1 MKQLIFTLAILGV
14 LLVPESSEAQR
25 YGNSELRLRM
35 NNNAYFT
42 VIFDRKIYDVPTN
55 LFTLSGIMGGSH
67 RLVVKQRIGGRY
79 GAFRIIYKGNIR
91 IPARSVVRAR
101 INRYN
106 RLVIKSITPIN
117 NVGYDDGY
125 YDNGGGY
132 YNKPLL
138 DVARLQN
145 SLRRASF
152 ESDKKIIAEQ
162 AISTHR
168 VKANQVYRILTMF
181 SFESTKLKVAKF
193 AYRYCIDK
201 RNYYLVN
208 NAFSF
213 SSSIREL
220 NNFIGSTRSDY
231 YDNDWNYYN
240 RNNHDN
246 PTYGDD
252 W

>member
-1 MKQLIFTLAILGV
+1 MKRLIFTLAILGI
-14 LLVPESSEAQR
+14 LSVPENSAAQR
-25 YGNSELRLRM
+25 YGSSELRLRLD
-35 NNNAYFT
+35 NNAMFT
-42 VIFDRKIYDVPTN
+42 VIFDRKIYDVPTS
-55 LFTLSGIMGGSH
+55 LFSLSGIRGGSH
-67 RLVVKQRIGGRY
+67 RLVVKQRVGGRY
-79 GAFRIIYKGNIR
+79 GAFRTIYNGNIN
-91 IPARSVVRAR
+91 IRAHSR
-101 INRYN
+101 VKAKINRYN
-106 RLVIKSITPIN
+106 RLVILNVTPIYN
-117 NVGYDDGY
+117 DGY
-125 YDNGGGY
+125 NDGYGNGGGY

-138 DVARLQN
+138 DVARLQS

-152 ESDKKIIAEQ
+152 ESDKRIIAEQ

-193 AYRYCIDK
+193 AYRYCVDK

-220 NNFIGSTRSDY
+220 NNYIGSYRSDY
-231 YDNDWNYYN
+231 YDDDWNYYDRSN
-240 RNNHDN
+240 RNNHYYRDN
-246 PTYGDD
+246 

>member
-1 MKQLIFTLAILGV
+1 
-14 LLVPESSEAQR
+14 
-25 YGNSELRLRM
+25 
-35 NNNAYFT
+35 
-42 VIFDRKIYDVPTN
+42 
-55 LFTLSGIMGGSH
+55 MGGSH

-79 GAFRIIYKGNIR
+79 GAFRIIYNGNINIR
-91 IPARSVVRAR
+91 ARSRVKAK
-101 INRYN
+101 INKYN
-106 RLVIKSITPIN
+106 RLVILNVTPIYN
-117 NVGYDDGY
+117 DGY
-125 YDNGGGY
+125 NNGGGY

-138 DVARLQN
+138 DIARLQN
-145 SLRRASF
+145 SMRRASF

-168 VKANQVYRILTMF
+168 VKANQVYRILMMF

-220 NNFIGSTRSDY
+220 NNLIGSYRSDY
-231 YDNDWNYYN
+231 YDDDWNYYN
-240 RNNHDN
+240 RNNYDN
-246 PTYGDD
+246 HSYRDN